1 MRIKLSDSLAGEIKT
16 LADELELPPNALMNL
31 FLKRYISDF
40 KQWIY
45 QPVKPLSPPPSE
57 SALDTKPPAK
67 IELIESD
74 LPPFEM

>member
-1 MRIKLSDSLAGEIKT
+1 MRIKLSDSFSGEIKT

-31 FLKRYISDF
+31 FIKRYISDF

-45 QPVKPLSPPPSE
+45 QPVQSLLPSPSE
-57 SALDTKPPAK
+57 SVINTNPPAK
-67 IELIESD
+67 IELIDSD